1 MADFTLKYQELNL
14 DRGTLRGFLTEP
26 KEPKKDLV
34 VMFHGFTG
42 HKNENGFFIE
52 SEIPGSSFFCRVFLG
67 NCGEEKA
74 KKTAAFLAEKAVH
87 PVHTEDII
95 CDMIF

>member
-1 MADFTLKYQELNL
+1 MYTDVLKSANSIIGN
-14 DRGTLRGFLTEP
+14 RITEYRI
-26 KEPKKDLV
+26 D
-34 VMFHGFTG
+34 
-42 HKNENGFFIE
+42 KNENGFFIE

-74 KKTAAFLAEKAVH
+74 EKTAAFLAEKAVH

-95 CDMIF
+95 CDMVF